1 MKDINESRYYGKR
14 SLHKHYFLE
23 DYDKNNVFDIEEYIK
38 RKGKVK
44 LNRNTVITRL

>member
-1 MKDINESRYYGKR
+1 MNPAIMARDRYVNII
-14 SLHKHYFLE
+14 SLE
-23 DYDKNNVFDIEEYIK
+23 DCDNNNVFDIEEYIK